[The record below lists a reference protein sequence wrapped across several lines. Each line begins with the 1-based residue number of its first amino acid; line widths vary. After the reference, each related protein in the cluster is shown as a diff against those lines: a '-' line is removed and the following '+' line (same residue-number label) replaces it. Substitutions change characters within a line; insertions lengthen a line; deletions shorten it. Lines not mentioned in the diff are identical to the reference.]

1 MVRALLRLGTA
12 MLLFVP
18 CVAGAAGPEPAG
30 DYLAQVLRWRAERL
44 ERLRAEDGWLTLVGL
59 HWLEAGENRFG
70 ANPDLPI
77 VLSAAGV
84 PAWAG
89 TFHLA
94 GASVQVEAAPGSPLI
109 MNGEPVTGRKAVS
122 DDSGTAPDVLGL
134 GRLRLLLLKRG
145 ERFAVRVKDKENPL
159 RTAFGGIE
167 HFDVDPAY
175 RLDAIFKPFDA
186 PLPLR
191 IATAAG
197 SVEELLAPGQVEFVV
212 NGQKRT
218 LLPLI
223 EKPGE
228 TKLWFIFKDLT
239 SGKETYGFRYL
250 YADLAEGGKVALDF
264 NYAYNPPCAF
274 TPYATC
280 ALPPKE
286 NMLETRI
293 AAGEKMR
300 PH

>member
-1 MVRALLRLGTA
+1 MIRALLRLGPA
-12 MLLFVP
+12 LLLLAP
-18 CVAGAAGPEPAG
+18 CAVGAAGPEPAA
-30 DYLAQVLRWRAERL
+30 DYLAQVLKWRADRL

-59 HWLEAGENRFG
+59 HWLEPGENRFG

-84 PAWAG
+84 PSWAG

-94 GASVQVEAAPGSPLI
+94 SDSVQVEAARGSSLT
-109 MNGEPVTGRKAVS
+109 MNGEPLGGRKTVS
-122 DDSGTAPDVLGL
+122 DDSATAPDVLGL
-134 GRLRLLLLKRG
+134 GRLRLYLIKRG
-145 ERFAVRVKDKENPL
+145 ERFAIRVKDPQSPA
-159 RTAFGGIE
+159 RTGFAGIE
-167 HFDVDPAY
+167 YFDVDPAY
-175 RLDAIFKPFDA
+175 RVDAVFKPFDA

-191 IATAAG
+191 VATAAG
-197 SVEELLAPGQVEFVV
+197 TVEELLAPGQVEFVV
-212 NGQKRT
+212 NGQKAT

-228 TKLWFIFKDLT
+228 TKFWFIFKDLT

-250 YADLAEGGKVALDF
+250 YADLSVGGKVALDF
-264 NYAYNPPCAF
+264 NYAYSPPCAF

-280 ALPPKE
+280 AMPPKE
-286 NMLETRI
+286 NLLETRI
-293 AAGEKMR
+293 AAGEKMQ